1 MTAIIAA
8 LTVPVAYERY
18 ETYVDSSL
26 IKGNVK
32 LKKLYIRF
40 DEEIIKRVKKWILE
54 KNKLS

>member
-1 MTAIIAA
+1 MA

-18 ETYVDSSL
+18 EAYVDSSL

-40 DEEIIKRVKKWILE
+40 DEKIIKRVKKWILE